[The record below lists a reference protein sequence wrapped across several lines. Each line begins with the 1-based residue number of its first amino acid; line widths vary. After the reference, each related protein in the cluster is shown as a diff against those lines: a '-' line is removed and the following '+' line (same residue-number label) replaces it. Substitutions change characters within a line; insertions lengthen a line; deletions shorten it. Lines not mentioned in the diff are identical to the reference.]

1 MFRYRNDS
9 TNQSDLGDFKR
20 PHHCRFLVYGEPLV
34 FFIVQLS
41 TCLICEPRLQKTRTR
56 RKRRKGGSLLI
67 LMKHPLK
74 WCLDPR
80 KGHPIA
86 EGMYGHETIQ
96 RSQKSRWI
104 KWGSDPWHHPHH
116 PHHHCQCK
124 KWDTVFFRDS
134 SGPIGSNFQTFCLHH
149 PQPAFHIL
157 SQRHWG
163 WDPTYLSANDE
174 MCPENPSCSLKDL
187 FLIYVW
193 YILLIWFGDG
203 SKWLTTFG
211 GTWWDQI
218 MTEARWFHKF
228 RWALGELLLP
238 PRILLK
244 MMLVFCPWPIIWRMF
259 YEFMLP

>member
-9 TNQSDLGDFKR
+9 TNQSDLDDFKR

-34 FFIVQLS
+34 FFIVQLL
-41 TCLICEPRLQKTRTR
+41 TCLICELRLQKTRTR

-86 EGMYGHETIQ
+86 EGMYGHDSPFRGLRNQGESSEDQTHGITLITLITIVNA
-96 RSQKSRWI
+96 RSGILCFSGIRVDQLGPTSRPSAYTI
-104 KWGSDPWHHPHH
+104 LNRPFTSFHK
-116 PHHHCQCK
+116 
-124 KWDTVFFRDS
+124 DT
-134 SGPIGSNFQTFCLHH
+134 GGEIQPIC
-149 PQPAFHIL
+149 P
-157 SQRHWG
+157 
-163 WDPTYLSANDE
+163 PT

-244 MMLVFCPWPIIWRMF
+244 MMLVFCPWPIIWRIF